1 MKTAARWA
9 ILVLAAA
16 AVLGCGQGNDVDT
29 RRSTGSRVRPEDLAG
44 AALLGKPLPPFEMTD
59 LKGNRL
65 TNDSLKGK
73 VVLID
78 FWATW
83 CGPCR
88 MASPVMQA
96 LHDKYASRGLV
107 VIGADTSE
115 RDVLGRPLRTK
126 EPAEGYSREHSYT
139 YTFTYGNDEFQRAC
153 GVDGIPAMIVAD
165 RRGVVAKV
173 QVGFQEGL
181 KSDLEA
187 AIKPLLD
194 EK

>member
-1 MKTAARWA
+1 MKTAARRA
-9 ILVLAAA
+9 TLVLAAA
-16 AVLGCGQGNDVDT
+16 AISGCGQDNSADT
-29 RRSTGSRVRPEDLAG
+29 RRSAGSPVRPETMAE
-44 AALLGKPLPPFEMTD
+44 ATLLGKPLPPFEMTD

-88 MASPVMQA
+88 KASPVMQA
-96 LHDKYASRGLV
+96 LHEKYASRGLV

-115 RDVLGRPLRTK
+115 RDVLGRPLLTK
-126 EPAEGYSREHSYT
+126 ELAEAYSREHGYT
-139 YTFTYGNDEFQRAC
+139 YTFTFGNDAFERAC
-153 GVDGIPAMIVAD
+153 GVDGIPAM
-165 RRGVVAKV
+165 VVAKV
-173 QVGFQEGL
+173 QVGFHEGL
-181 KSDLEA
+181 QSDLEA

-194 EK
+194 TK